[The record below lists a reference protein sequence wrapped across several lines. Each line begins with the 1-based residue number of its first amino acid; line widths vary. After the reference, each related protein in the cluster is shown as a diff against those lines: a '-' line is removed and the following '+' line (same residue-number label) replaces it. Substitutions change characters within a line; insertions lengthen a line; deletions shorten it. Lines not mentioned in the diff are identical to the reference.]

1 MQLPAR
7 IGKYELE
14 EYLGGGMSHVYRA
27 RDTLIG
33 RTVALKILTDKG
45 REDAD
50 VKARFLAEA
59 RTAGNISHENILGIY
74 DFGEDED
81 HHPFMVMEFLR
92 GEDLRSAIRK
102 QHTGDMRNRMRIAL
116 EIGRALEYIHGQ
128 KIVHR
133 DLKPENVHISLNG
146 QVKLMDFGISKTEG
160 LHLTRTGYMVGT
172 PYYMAPEQVTG
183 GSLTA
188 QADVY
193 SFGVLLYELI
203 TGMHAIS
210 GDTMER
216 IFYAVLNE
224 AIPAEPMRRA
234 GAPAGLCRLVIACTA
249 KSPTERPQGFETICR
264 DLEQLMAAPDEGVV
278 DPDAETLVMPERQP
292 HALGGF
298 ATAPSA
304 MDAPT
309 EALPQSARPQVAAE
323 APAPPTPAPKKPAWL
338 WPAVAAGIAVAVGL
352 FLMLRPHAPAASP
365 PTAAAG
371 SPAAELNPRITT
383 PTGAMVLVPAGP
395 FLFGEKKE
403 QAELPAFYID
413 RTEVTNEAYGQF
425 LSATHRPPPLN
436 FPIDK
441 HRYPVVNV
449 TIEDAKAFAGW
460 AGKRLP
466 KALEWEKAAR
476 GSDGRLYPWGD
487 AAEKARANVGTGELQ
502 PADDF
507 VGGASPSGALQMI
520 GNVWEFVEE
529 TAKPSAG
536 ALRYFQDKLKPA
548 PTAAETW
555 YQIRG
560 EAFNYEKLD
569 EGAIWDSG
577 MVPARWSEANL
588 GFRCV
593 RDARK

>member
-1 MQLPAR
+1 MPGIELPAR

-33 RTVALKILTDKG
+33 RTVAIKILTDKG
-45 REDAD
+45 REDTD

-74 DFGEDED
+74 DFGEDKD

-92 GEDLRSAIRK
+92 GEDLRSAIKK
-102 QHTGDMRNRMRIAL
+102 QHTGDLRNRMRIAL
-116 EIGRALEYIHGQ
+116 EIGRALEYIHVQ

-160 LHLTRTGYMVGT
+160 LDLTRTGYMVGT

-183 GSLTA
+183 GPMTP

-193 SFGVLLYELI
+193 SFGVLVYELI
-203 TGMHAIS
+203 TGTHAIS

-224 AIPAEPMRRA
+224 AIPVEPMRSA
-234 GAPAGLCRLVIACTA
+234 GAPEGLCRLVSACTA
-249 KSPTERPQGFETICR
+249 KLPAERPQGFETICR
-264 DLEQLMAAPDEGVV
+264 DLEQLMAAPDASAV
-278 DPDAETLVMPERQP
+278 DKDAETLVMLEHQPEAVAVP
-292 HALGGF
+292 VDSP
-298 ATAPSA
+298 AT
-304 MDAPT
+304 
-309 EALPQSARPQVAAE
+309 ER
-323 APAPPTPAPKKPAWL
+323 KKKTAWL
-338 WPAVAAGIAVAVGL
+338 WPAAGLAMVAASGGL
-352 FLMLRPHAPAASP
+352 FFVLRPHAPAASIAP
-365 PTAAAG
+365 PAPID
-371 SPAAELNPRITT
+371 SPAPAALKPRITT
-383 PTGAMVLVPAGP
+383 PTGEMVLVAAGP

-403 QAELPAFYID
+403 QAQLPAFYID
-413 RTEVTNEAYGQF
+413 RTEVTNAAYSQF
-425 LSATHRPPPLN
+425 CNATQRQLPRG
-436 FPIDK
+436 FPADK
-441 HRYPVVNV
+441 LGYPVVNV
-449 TIEDAKAFAGW
+449 TIGDARAFAAW
-460 AGKRLP
+460 AGKRIP

-476 GSDGRLYPWGD
+476 GTDGRLYPWGD
-487 AAEKARANVGTGELQ
+487 AADKARANVGTGELQ

-507 VGGASPSGALQMI
+507 VSGSSPSGALHMI
-520 GNVWEFVEE
+520 GNVWEFVDE
-529 TAKPSAG
+529 TATPSDRMLG
-536 ALRYFQDKLKPA
+536 YFQKRLKPA

-560 EAFNYEKLD
+560 QAFNSGKL
-569 EGAIWDSG
+569 EEAAIWDSG
-577 MVPARWSEANL
+577 TVPARWREANL

-593 RDARK
+593 RDAK